1 MIVGVETLILHR
13 SMTGVGN
20 YLYNLLKALVESE
33 TNIEFRGLDYVTW
46 RKLDRQFFAEI
57 AQAQKKD
64 MANATDEDELQL
76 SERQLDLMLD
86 AQGLIE
92 LLARLRD
99 GKPMQ
104 TPHPS

>member
-20 YLYNLLKALVESE
+20 YLYYLLKALVESE

-64 MANATDEDELQL
+64 MARATNEDNLQL
-76 SERQLDLMLD
+76 SAVNRARRFAHQSVININVFRDL
-86 AQGLIE
+86 
-92 LLARLRD
+92 
-99 GKPMQ
+99 
-104 TPHPS
+104 